1 MKSKRLSCIID
12 IITREDISTQDM
24 LLERL
29 KENGFN
35 VTQATVSRDIN
46 SLELEKIATKTGFR
60 YALPVKPES
69 LLTKDTELLDE
80 LIVSSVIN
88 IDHALNTVC
97 IKCKS
102 GMAQAVCARIDQA
115 QPARIVG
122 TLAGEDTIFILMR
135 TENDAAMLSAE
146 LNSLYIGRTRNK

>member
-1 MKSKRLSCIID
+1 MKNKRLSCIID
-12 IITREDISTQDM
+12 IITREDISTQEM
-24 LLERL
+24 LLKRL
-29 KENGFN
+29 KECGFN

-46 SLELEKIATKTGFR
+46 SLQLEKVSSDTGSR

-69 LLTKDTELLDE
+69 LFTNGFEFLDE
-80 LIVSSVIN
+80 LIRSSVIK

-115 QPARIVG
+115 QPASVVG

-135 TENDAAMLSAE
+135 TENDASMLSAE
-146 LNSLYIGRTRNK
+146 LNSLLFGKSRNK